1 MMISNM
7 AAIFA
12 TLDMS
17 RRAEEERQRAEEERQ
32 RAEKSMSRVG
42 HAKQSEDQQTSARDY
57 TYNAIGILDYD
68 KSTIRKL
75 LTIFGVEGTPEQIWL
90 IGTNIDNHSVLFIR
104 KSDVKTLKKISRCEL
119 YKIISKEEENESR
132 N

>member
-1 MMISNM
+1 MIFSNM
-7 AAIFA
+7 AAVLA

-17 RRAEEERQRAEEERQ
+17 RRAEEERQRARQ
-32 RAEKSMSRVG
+32 RAQEGMSRIS
-42 HAKQSEDQQTSARDY
+42 HAKQREDRQISARDY
-57 TYNAIGILDYD
+57 AYNTIGILDYD

-75 LTIFGVEGTPEQIWL
+75 LTIFGVEGTPEQIWF

-119 YKIISKEEENESR
+119 YEVINKEEVDNE
-132 N
+132 